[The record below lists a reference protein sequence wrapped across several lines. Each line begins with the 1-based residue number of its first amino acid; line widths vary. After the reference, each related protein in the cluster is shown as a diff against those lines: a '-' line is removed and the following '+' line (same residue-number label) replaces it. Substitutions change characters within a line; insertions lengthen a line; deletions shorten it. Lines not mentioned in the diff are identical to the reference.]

1 MLAAIEVAK
10 KFCKF
15 SLTGNYCF
23 NRLGMRYRF
32 NDFILDTDTLE
43 LSKNGVLV
51 HSEPQVIQ
59 LLSLFVENDNR
70 LVTKDE
76 INKAVWHGRI
86 VSEAALSSRIKS
98 LRQLLGDTGKKQQY
112 LRTVH
117 KRGFR
122 FVAEV
127 SPVDNKDAAFESKSA
142 GLSTELQTQGEADFG
157 LNKKPVI
164 AVLPFANLSG
174 DSEQEYFADAIM
186 ADIITHLSKHRW
198 LQVIARNTMLGFK
211 GQAVDV
217 RDLARSLN
225 ATYVI
230 EGRVQHAGNRIRVAA
245 NLIEA
250 RTGHQIWS
258 DRYDRELDDIFDLQD
273 EITETIAAR
282 IEPEIGFAERNR
294 VAHVRPANLQ
304 AWDAYHLGVY
314 HFFKFTGEDNIEA
327 QKLLKQSQELDP
339 NFGEAY
345 AWWAYAVV
353 LGMVYWNTKPT
364 QELMD
369 QALAACDR
377 AISLDSQ
384 NASFHAL
391 KARIQVARC
400 EYNSA
405 LTENEIAINLN
416 PTFAAAHC
424 GLGDSLAYEGKYDK
438 AIRCFDRAID
448 LSPNDPQLWAFYSYA
463 AQALLFN
470 REFDK
475 ALQYTERASAIPN
488 YQYWTT
494 AHMAVALAYLG
505 RQQEAENAV
514 KRLLQQNPT
523 FSISFAR
530 EKLFYL
536 KMPEQI
542 ELYVKGLQMA
552 GVPEA

>member
-1 MLAAIEVAK
+1 
-10 KFCKF
+10 
-15 SLTGNYCF
+15 
-23 NRLGMRYRF
+23 MRYRF
-32 NDFILDTDTLE
+32 NDYILDTESLE
-43 LSKNGVLV
+43 LSKSGVLI
-51 HSEPQVIQ
+51 HSEPQVIE
-59 LLSLFVENDNR
+59 LLALLVENSNR
-70 LVTKDE
+70 LVTKEE
-76 INKAVWHGRI
+76 INKAVWRGRI

-98 LRQLLGDTGKKQQY
+98 LRHLLGDTGKKQQY

-122 FVAEV
+122 FVAAV
-127 SPVDNKDAAFESKSA
+127 VPVDANGDKAQSVPAPQAQASYSATTSIDPSPSPVVEA
-142 GLSTELQTQGEADFG
+142 GIQ
-157 LNKKPVI
+157 KPVV
-164 AVLPFANLSG
+164 AVLPFSNLSG
-174 DSEQEYFADAIM
+174 NTEQDYFADAIT

-198 LQVIARNTMLGFK
+198 LQVIARNTMLGYK
-211 GQAVDV
+211 GKAVDV
-217 RDLARSLN
+217 RELAKQLG
-225 ATYVI
+225 ATYVV
-230 EGRVQHAGNRIRVAA
+230 EGSVQRAGNRIRVGA

-250 RTGHQIWS
+250 TTSHQIWT
-258 DRYDRELDDIFDLQD
+258 DRYDRQLDDIFDLQD

-294 VAHVRPANLQ
+294 VVHVRPGNLQ
-304 AWDAYHLGVY
+304 AWDAYHLGIY
-314 HFFKFTGEDNIEA
+314 HFFKFTGEDNREA

-353 LGMVYWNTKPT
+353 LGMVYWDTKPT

-369 QALAACDR
+369 KALAACDK
-377 AISLDSQ
+377 ALSLDSQ

-391 KARIQVARC
+391 KARVQVARC

-405 LTENEIAINLN
+405 LTENEMAIKLN
-416 PTFAAAHC
+416 PSFAAAHC
-424 GLGDSLAYEGKYDK
+424 GLGDSLAYEGNYDN
-438 AIRCFDRAID
+438 AMVCFDRAIA

-463 AQALLFN
+463 AQALLFQKD
-470 REFDK
+470 FQK

-505 RQQEAENAV
+505 REQEAQQTV
-514 KRLLQQNPT
+514 KRLLQQSPH
-523 FSISFAR
+523 FSIAFAR

-542 ELYVKGLQMA
+542 ELYIEGLRTA
-552 GVPEA
+552 GVPEQTTMVGGLMMDIVIRGGN